1 MAASCTPVD
10 GGMLAPPGEPGSPPG
25 AAGALPGADLLV
37 VGERQAA
44 AAAVG
49 GRGEEEARL
58 VQASC
63 RK

>member
-1 MAASCTPVD
+1 MDVVAASCTPVD
-10 GGMLAPPGEPGSPPG
+10 GGMLAPPGAPGSPPG
-25 AAGALPGADLLV
+25 ADLLV
-37 VGERQAA
+37 AGEKQAA

-58 VQASC
+58 LVQASC

>member
-1 MAASCTPVD
+1 MDVVAASCMVD
-10 GGMLAPPGEPGSPPG
+10 GGMLAPPGPGAAGEPGSPPG
-25 AAGALPGADLLV
+25 AELLV
-37 VGERQAA
+37 AGERQ

-58 VQASC
+58 LVQASC

>member
-1 MAASCTPVD
+1 
-10 GGMLAPPGEPGSPPG
+10 MLAPPGPGAAGEPGSPPG
-25 AAGALPGADLLV
+25 AELLV
-37 VGERQAA
+37 AGERQAA

-58 VQASC
+58 LVQASC